1 MKKIYITFLMIIPLL
16 LFSQRENDNWYF
28 GNQAAV
34 NFANPNPVV
43 LNNSQM
49 DAIEACGTVSDA
61 NGNLLFYTNGET
73 VWDREHQVM
82 QNGSGLGG
90 DSSSQQLAIVK
101 HPGNPNQYF
110 IITTADNSIGSSNT
124 NTTIEYSIVDMSQG
138 NIGNGGPLGAV
149 LPNFTNIPIVDSFGN
164 SFQSEAVTVVSN
176 TSNQSYWVL
185 IPNGTRMYGYA
196 IDNNG
201 FNNGN
206 PVVSNLNFPVPLVN
220 PNYYSVK
227 ASPKIKNAVNYTH
240 LVCISLWNP
249 DTNLRNQVYSFNSLN
264 GSFTNDFS
272 LMVNGLG
279 AYLPEF
285 NKDGSVLFLGYQNIY
300 AVDLLTST
308 SSNVNFATIF
318 TGTGSP
324 YFGIQRNRKGEIYI
338 SRIGQQFLGRIN
350 DPDGNIFNMSVNMSA
365 LNLNNGSTMFGLP
378 QLIALPYDD
387 TYSPCMDNLTLIDP
401 EVNSI
406 FTYNVGK
413 NIKTMNNY
421 EVTADQ
427 SVIMNAG
434 NSITLLPNTYI
445 WSYKYIAKIVP
456 CNPNAVNKNSNKIR
470 TQAPIRM
477 VLELDKEE
485 RLKLDKDITIY
496 PNPVTDILTVQSSEK
511 INDIEIYDISGKKIK
526 VTTNDN
532 KVNVK
537 NLPSG
542 SYIIRL
548 TTQAGMIT
556 KKFIKR

>member
-1 MKKIYITFLMIIPLL
+1 MKKIYLTFLMIIPLL

-28 GNQAAV
+28 GTNAAV
-34 NFANPNPVV
+34 NFANANPVV

-49 DAIEACGTVSDA
+49 NAIEACGTVSDA

-73 VWDREHQVM
+73 VWNREHQVM
-82 QNGSGLGG
+82 QNGAGLGG

-110 IITTADNSIGSSNT
+110 IITTADNWTGAA

-138 NIGNGGPLGAV
+138 NIGTGGPLGAV

-164 SFQSEAVTVVSN
+164 SFQSEAVTVVPN

-185 IPNGTRMYGYA
+185 IPNGTRMYSYA

-206 PVVSNLNFPVPLVN
+206 PVVSNLNFPIPLFN

-227 ASPKIKNAVNYTH
+227 ASPKISSAVNYTH

-249 DTNLRNQVYSFNSLN
+249 DSNLTNQVYSFNSLN
-264 GSFTNDFS
+264 GSFTNNFS
-272 LMVNGLG
+272 LTVNGLG

-324 YFGIQRNRKGEIYI
+324 YLGIQRNRKGEIYI
-338 SRIGQQFLGRIN
+338 SRAGQQFLGRIN
-350 DPDGNIFNMSVNMSA
+350 NPDGNIFNMSVNMSA

-401 EVNSI
+401 EINSI

-421 EVTADQ
+421 EVTIDQ
-427 SVIMNAG
+427 RITMNAG
-434 NSITLLPNTYI
+434 NSIMLLPNTYI
-445 WSYKYIAKIVP
+445 WSNRYIAKIVP
-456 CNPNAVNKNSNKIR
+456 CNPGAVNKNSNSREIQ
-470 TQAPIRM
+470 TQTRM

-485 RLKLDKDITIY
+485 RLKLNKDIKIY
-496 PNPVTDILTVQSSEK
+496 PNPATDILMVQSSEK
-511 INDIEIYDISGKKIK
+511 INEIEVYDISGKKIK
-526 VTTNDN
+526 VTANEN

-537 NLPSG
+537 NIPSG
-542 SYIIRL
+542 SYIIKL
-548 TTQAGMIT
+548 TTGAGIIS